1 MTLHIELHRP
11 DRLEVRYRVGTTSR
25 VMLGLLSLVPFAGAF
40 AMVRGMWETPLGLGS
55 LFFAVLGVA
64 AAVVGV
70 GMLLAA
76 GGSNDAVLDVDRRSG
91 LLTRVDASP
100 LGRRRRESR
109 PISQISGLE
118 TRIEE
123 WSDSATHHLAVHFQD
138 GSTIRFGSCNARA
151 PIDQLR
157 QRLAEFLAG

>member
-1 MTLHIELHRP
+1 MTSRIELDSP
-11 DRLEVRYRVGTTSR
+11 DRLRIRYRVGKFSR
-25 VMLGLLSLVPFAGAF
+25 VMLVVLSSVPLAGAF
-40 AMVRGMWETPLGLGS
+40 AMLRGLWEWPFGVVS
-55 LFFAVLGVA
+55 VIFMVLA
-64 AAVVGV
+64 ACAALVGV

-76 GGSNDAVLDVDRRSG
+76 GGSNDEVLDVDRRTG
-91 LLTRVDASP
+91 MLTRIDASP

-109 PISQISGLE
+109 PISQISRLE
-118 TRIEE
+118 THIEE

-138 GSTIRFGSCNARA
+138 GSTIRFGSSNARV